1 MKVLELKALEFAAC
15 VKPGDRIAWGQAGA
29 EPLALTRALMAQR
42 AAIGRFS
49 AFIGITWSDMVNPD
63 HADHVRF
70 TSYCGAGHNRRL
82 AKAGLLDVLPCHYS
96 QLPDM
101 IRTGRL
107 KIDVLMLQV
116 AGWLTATSLRIDPL
130 VAKLVTPAATQ
141 PDKRIIKE

>member
-1 MKVLELKALEFAAC
+1 MKVLELEALEFAAC

-96 QLPDM
+96 QLPDSPHGTLED
-101 IRTGRL
+101 RRSDASGRRL
-107 KIDVLMLQV
+107 AHGNV
-116 AGWLTATSLRIDPL
+116 AANRPIGGKAGGRGHYTAR
-130 VAKLVTPAATQ
+130 
-141 PDKRIIKE
+141 

>member
-1 MKVLELKALEFAAC
+1 
-15 VKPGDRIAWGQAGA
+15 
-29 EPLALTRALMAQR
+29 
-42 AAIGRFS
+42 
-49 AFIGITWSDMVNPD
+49 MVNPD

-82 AKAGLLDVLPCHYS
+82 AKPGLPDVLPCHYS

-130 VAKLVTPAATQ
+130 VAKLVTPATTQ